1 MELRIQ
7 VHVPVDVGRAEA
19 QLRAREQRVDLRDR
33 VAQRGERQ
41 SAHAPLGREPRGT
54 NGFGYDPVF
63 VPAGGTRTLAEYG
76 DVEKNAVSHRGN
88 AFRALEPLL
97 RDALGR

>member
-1 MELRIQ
+1 MDTGQAFPELPRNAFAKADPSPDTAFYTQ
-7 VHVPVDVGRAEA
+7 
-19 QLRAREQRVDLRDR
+19 ARLVEHIDPAAIAAVTGLY
-33 VAQRGERQ
+33 
-41 SAHAPLGREPRGT
+41 RE
-54 NGFGYDPVF
+54 F

-76 DVEKNAVSHRGN
+76 DLEKNAVSHRGN